1 MDKFK
6 RYNQKLQK
14 YFRVAGKWRWNN
26 RNFEAEVWSR
36 FWSWV
41 LVIIGITF
49 CDITWKQLLWWKHPT
64 LWLCLWQCFI
74 KRLLSAFTIH
84 INMLNVCHIWRK
96 QLQGLRSWRGVGLLS
111 SFWYITLP
119 RFQRIGNEKSR
130 GNNEMQNKKEEVRLY
145 FLAFDSSLYQGFK
158 E

>member
-6 RYNQKLQK
+6 RYTQKLQK
-14 YFRVAGKWRWNN
+14 YFRVAGKWRWNDK
-26 RNFEAEVWSR
+26 NFEAEVWSR

-74 KRLLSAFTIH
+74 NEAPHRFYDSYKYVECLSYLKEAATRIKKLKGSWTSIQLLIHHSSKVSKNRKRKI
-84 INMLNVCHIWRK
+84 
-96 QLQGLRSWRGVGLLS
+96 
-111 SFWYITLP
+111 
-119 RFQRIGNEKSR
+119 
-130 GNNEMQNKKEEVRLY
+130 
-145 FLAFDSSLYQGFK
+145 
-158 E
+158 